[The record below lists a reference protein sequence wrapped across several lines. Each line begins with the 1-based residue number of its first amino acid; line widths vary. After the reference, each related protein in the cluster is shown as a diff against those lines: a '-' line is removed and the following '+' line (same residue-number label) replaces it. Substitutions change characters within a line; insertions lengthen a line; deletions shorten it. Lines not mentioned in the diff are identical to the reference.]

1 MFHSRPMIRLRRC
14 LTEAKIMA
22 INPSILPKKL
32 VPSVKR
38 RKLNTIRNTRT
49 QIRLITGIIVDV
61 TIIAI
66 STGLG
71 SIANSSKSSWYPRLL
86 LARILC
92 GAHTLPRPRWKLLC
106 SLHRLGECPMTDSPL
121 DSRIKNI
128 IRVSSGNFLEM
139 YDFIVFGYYAAA
151 IGRTFFPGESP
162 FASLMLSLMTFG
174 AGFLMRPI
182 GAIVLGAYIDR
193 YG

>member
-49 QIRLITGIIVDV
+49 QIHPITGIIVDV
-61 TIIAI
+61 TAMAI

-71 SIANSSKSSWYPRLL
+71 SIANSSKSPRYPRLL
-86 LARILC
+86 LARMLS
-92 GAHTLPRPRWKLLC
+92 GTHSGPRPRWKLL
-106 SLHRLGECPMTDSPL
+106 
-121 DSRIKNI
+121 
-128 IRVSSGNFLEM
+128 
-139 YDFIVFGYYAAA
+139 
-151 IGRTFFPGESP
+151 
-162 FASLMLSLMTFG
+162 
-174 AGFLMRPI
+174 
-182 GAIVLGAYIDR
+182 
-193 YG
+193 